1 MIIKNALGDSPSV
14 VVSIVGGTVP
24 DRDIASVEVTY
35 SENKHDIA
43 TIVYSGFPPKAV
55 TAYRG
60 LPVFISFGTNEAN
73 TMYFHGY
80 VAYVEANAYTR
91 MGVVNNSLIQE
102 AKVVCFGTSYEMKP
116 TRNTVYK
123 NITLPKLVSTV
134 AKRYGFSYSVPDNGY
149 VFKTIEQ
156 STKSDWEVLVET
168 ANKLGYHVSAA
179 NAHLCVYDPL
189 SSFFRRMS
197 PTILRTINSDEG
209 KERKPG
215 NILEFSGT
223 FGDITPY
230 GDSYEYLLKTL
241 DTTGRSI
248 EYSTA
253 ESVGSGLGRKLNN
266 RFVQEITF
274 NATSREALR
283 QFARGYERQSIPLHA
298 DVTVLGSSTLFPG
311 SLVQIDNYDSEF
323 DGLWVVAEARHL
335 INTDH
340 YMTYL
345 HIKTDSTNQDPARDV
360 GGKSYVR
367 PPMPKLSGNIW
378 VSEKEFGY
386 VY

>member
-14 VVSIVGGTVP
+14 VVSIAGGTVP
-24 DRDIASVEVTY
+24 DREIVSVEVTY

-60 LPVFISFGTNEAN
+60 LPVYISFGTNEAN

-116 TRNTVYK
+116 SRNTVYQ
-123 NITLPKLVSTV
+123 NVTLPKLVSTI

-149 VFKTIEQ
+149 VFKTVEQ
-156 STKSDWEVLVET
+156 STKSDWEVLIET
-168 ANKLGYHVSAA
+168 ANKLGYHVTAS

-189 SSFFRRMS
+189 SSFFRRT
-197 PTILRTINSDEG
+197 PATVLRTINSESG

-215 NILEFSGT
+215 NILEFSGV
-223 FGDITPY
+223 FGDVTPY
-230 GDSYEYLLKTL
+230 GDSHEYLLKTL
-241 DTTGRSI
+241 DSNGRSI
-248 EYSTA
+248 QYSTA
-253 ESVGSGLGRKLNN
+253 TSAGSGLGRKLSN

-274 NATSREALR
+274 NATSQETLR

-298 DVTVLGSSTLFPG
+298 DIVVLGSSTLFPG

-323 DGLWVVAEARHL
+323 DGFWVVSEARHL

-345 HIKTDSTNQDPARDV
+345 HVKTDSTNQDPARDI

-367 PPMPKLSGNIW
+367 PPMPRLSGNVW

>member
-1 MIIKNALGDSPSV
+1 MIIKNAFGDSPSV
-14 VVSIVGGTVP
+14 VVSVIGGTVP
-24 DRDIASVEVTY
+24 EKDIMSIEVTY

-43 TIVYSGFPPKAV
+43 TLVYSGFPPRAI

-60 LPVFISFGTNEAN
+60 LPVLISFGTNEAN

-80 VAYVEANAYTR
+80 VAYVEANANTR
-91 MGVVNNSLIQE
+91 MGLVNNSLFQE

-123 NITLPKLVSTV
+123 NITLPKLVSTI

-168 ANKLGYHVSAA
+168 ANKIGYHVTAS
-179 NAHLCVYDPL
+179 NAHICVYDPL
-189 SSFFRRMS
+189 SSFFRRMP
-197 PTILRTINSDEG
+197 PTVLRTLNSEVG

-223 FGDITPY
+223 FGDITPD

-241 DTTGRSI
+241 DLTGRSI
-248 EYSTA
+248 QYSTA
-253 ESVGSGLGRKLNN
+253 KSAGSGLGKKLSN
-266 RFVQEITF
+266 RFIQEITL
-274 NATSREALR
+274 NSVSQDALG

-298 DVTVLGSSTLFPG
+298 DVVVLGSSTLFPG

-345 HIKTDSTNQDPARDV
+345 HIKTDSTNQDPAIDT
-360 GGKSYVR
+360 GGKSYTR
-367 PPMPKLSGNIW
+367 PPMPKFNGRTW
-378 VSEKEFGY
+378 VSEREFAY

>member
-1 MIIKNALGDSPSV
+1 MILKDAYRDAPSIT
-14 VVSIVGGTVP
+14 VSVIGGTVP
-24 DRDIASVEVTY
+24 DKDVVSVEVSY
-35 SENKHDIA
+35 AENKHDIA
-43 TIVYSGFPPKAV
+43 TIVYSGFPAKAV

-80 VAYVEANAYTR
+80 VAYVEANAITR
-91 MGVVNNSLIQE
+91 MGIVNNSLIQE

-116 TRNTVYK
+116 TRNTVHK
-123 NITLPKLVSTV
+123 NITLPKLVSTIS
-134 AKRYGFSYSVPDNGY
+134 KKYGFSYSVPDNRH

-168 ANKLGYHVSAA
+168 ANKIGYHVTGS
-179 NAHLCVYDPL
+179 NSHICIYDPL
-189 SSFFRRMS
+189 SSFFRRIS
-197 PTILRTINSDEG
+197 PTVLSTLNTDSGKKRT
-209 KERKPG
+209 PG

-223 FGDITPY
+223 FGDITPD

-241 DTTGRSI
+241 DLSGRSI

-253 ESVGSGLGRKLNN
+253 KSAGSGLGRKLSN
-266 RFVQEITF
+266 RFIQEITF
-274 NATSREALR
+274 NATSRDALA
-283 QFARGYERQSIPLHA
+283 QYARGYERQSIPLHA
-298 DVTVLGSSTLFPG
+298 DVTVRGSSTLFPG
-311 SLVQIDNYDSEF
+311 SLVQIDNYESEF

-345 HIKTDSTNQDPARDV
+345 HIKTDSTNQDPAIDT
-360 GGKSYVR
+360 GGKSYMR
-367 PPMPKLSGNIW
+367 PPMPRLNGNLW
-378 VSEKEFGY
+378 VSEMAFEY
-386 VY
+386 AY

>member
-1 MIIKNALGDSPSV
+1 MIIKNAFGDAPSV
-14 VVSIVGGTVP
+14 VTTVIGGTVP
-24 DRDIASVEVTY
+24 DRNVVSVEVVY

-43 TIVYSGFPPKAV
+43 TITYSGFPPKAV
-55 TAYRG
+55 TGYRG

-80 VAYVEANAYTR
+80 VAYVEANSYTR
-91 MGVVNNSLIQE
+91 MGRVNDSLIHE

-116 TRNTVYK
+116 SRNAVYK
-123 NITLPKLVSTV
+123 NITLPKLVSTI
-134 AKRYGFSYSVPDNGY
+134 AKRYGFSYSVPSNNY
-149 VFKTIEQ
+149 TFTTIEQ
-156 STKSDWEVLVET
+156 STKSDWEVLVST
-168 ANKLGYHVSAA
+168 ANKLGYHVTAS
-179 NAHLCVYDPL
+179 NTHICVYDPL
-189 SSFFRRMS
+189 SSFYRRVP
-197 PTILRTINSDEG
+197 PTILRTVNSEDG
-209 KERKPG
+209 RERKPG

-223 FGDITPY
+223 FGDVTPD
-230 GDSYEYLLKTL
+230 GDSHEYLLKTL
-241 DTTGRSI
+241 DSKGKSI

-253 ESVGSGLGRKLNN
+253 NSSGSGLGRKLDK

-274 NATSREALR
+274 NATSKETLR

-298 DVTVLGSSTLFPG
+298 DVVVLGSSTLFPG

-323 DGLWVVAEARHL
+323 DGFWIVSEAKHV

-345 HIKTDSTNQDPARDV
+345 HIKTDSTNLDPISSI
-360 GGKSYVR
+360 GGAAYTR
-367 PPMPKLSGNIW
+367 PPMPRLSNRLW
-378 VSEKEFGY
+378 VSEKEFAY